1 VACIGAAG
9 TGCALGRL
17 TALREIVWEGEVTV
31 RGSFVVAVDERLV
44 IRPGTRVLFAFG
56 DGDGAG
62 DARIVVKGAI
72 EARGTEAAPIEFAP
86 ERPVER
92 GRAGWSEVLVE
103 DAVQAAFAHCRFTGA
118 RQAVHSHRTPLVVE
132 SCRFE
137 HNGFGI
143 RFTGGPVVIRWSRF
157 DANETAVRYWAS
169 SPELTENE
177 FNGNGT
183 AVFVREGSPR
193 SVLAGNDFVASTD
206 YHVKLG
212 ELQAADVEARG
223 NWWGTV
229 RPEEIE
235 RLIYD
240 REDAEYLGRVRYD
253 PPATAPRRTVS
264 TGQGR

>member
-1 VACIGAAG
+1 
-9 TGCALGRL
+9 
-17 TALREIVWEGEVTV
+17 VTV
-31 RGSFVVAVDERLV
+31 RGSSVIATGERLV
-44 IRPGTRVLFAFG
+44 IRPGTRVRFAFG
-56 DGDGAG
+56 DDDGDGAG
-62 DARIVVKGAI
+62 DARIVVKGEI
-72 EARGTEAAPIEFAP
+72 EARGTETAPIEFAS
-86 ERPVER
+86 ENQTER

-103 DAVQAAFAHCRFTGA
+103 DAVQAVFAHCRFTGA
-118 RQAVHSHRTPLVVE
+118 QQAVHSHRTTLVVE

-137 HNGFGI
+137 RNGFGI

-157 DANETAVRYWAS
+157 FSNGTAVRYWES
-169 SPELTENE
+169 SPELTGNA

-183 AVFVREGSPR
+183 AVFVREGSPG

-223 NWWGTV
+223 NWWGTD

-240 REDAEYLGRVRYD
+240 REDADYLGRVRYD
-253 PPATAPRRTVS
+253 PPATAPRRS
-264 TGQGR
+264 ASAGQGR